1 MGPDIKF
8 VKFVELQ
15 RSECEI
21 RHIRSAGAS
30 VQGYRL
36 LQLRGDFE
44 GDSVTIRTASICRTV
59 EVAFCIG
66 NEIAE

>member
-1 MGPDIKF
+1 MGLDIKF
-8 VKFVELQ
+8 GDLE
-15 RSECEI
+15 RSEGEV

-44 GDSVTIRTASICRTV
+44 GDSVTVRTAPICRTV